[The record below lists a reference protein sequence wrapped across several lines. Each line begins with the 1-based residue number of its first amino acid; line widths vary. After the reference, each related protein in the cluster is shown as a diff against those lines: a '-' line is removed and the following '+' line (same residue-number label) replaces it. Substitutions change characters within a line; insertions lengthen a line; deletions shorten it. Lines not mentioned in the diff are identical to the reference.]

1 MKNANALLT
10 HEQLSRLTREF
21 RATPVLSV
29 YIDGAAPD
37 PARRLA
43 WRQVLRNEL
52 DDARAWAEAQ
62 PKASRE
68 AFDRCRLSL
77 MATLDAIPSAIG
89 SPGWVGFF
97 TADGA
102 NLHGALPTPM
112 PTLVKWQ
119 VGPWVAPFVRA
130 LKQTRPV
137 IVVVV
142 DTRSAALYRYH
153 RGELTALEQLHSH
166 RHGGHADHMGDAPR
180 EHFHGGTR
188 GETATDAAEHARLA
202 ARDRMLREVTH
213 RLRDLLNGDG
223 VAVIGGAPDTARALH
238 RAIPAA
244 LAPRVLV
251 SIDLPMGSSNAE
263 IARAA
268 ERDAKILRDARDAAA
283 VEQVLNLAASNGR
296 GVTGAKQTLA
306 VMSTGEGRQL
316 LITPRFLAEHAD
328 EAEAA
333 VEFALD
339 HAADIEVLAGDA
351 AARLDAQAGGIA
363 SSLRFGSGLAPGGS
377 SVLRQFDGVVTGHL
391 EV

>member
-1 MKNANALLT
+1 
-10 HEQLSRLTREF
+10 
-21 RATPVLSV
+21 
-29 YIDGAAPD
+29 
-37 PARRLA
+37 
-43 WRQVLRNEL
+43 
-52 DDARAWAEAQ
+52 
-62 PKASRE
+62 
-68 AFDRCRLSL
+68 
-77 MATLDAIPSAIG
+77 
-89 SPGWVGFF
+89 
-97 TADGA
+97 
-102 NLHGALPTPM
+102 
-112 PTLVKWQ
+112 
-119 VGPWVAPFVRA
+119 
-130 LKQTRPV
+130 
-137 IVVVV
+137 
-142 DTRSAALYRYH
+142 
-153 RGELTALEQLHSH
+153 
-166 RHGGHADHMGDAPR
+166 
-180 EHFHGGTR
+180 
-188 GETATDAAEHARLA
+188 
-202 ARDRMLREVTH
+202 
-213 RLRDLLNGDG
+213 
-223 VAVIGGAPDTARALH
+223 
-238 RAIPAA
+238 
-244 LAPRVLV
+244 VLV

-316 LITPRFLAEHAD
+316 FITPRFLAEHAD